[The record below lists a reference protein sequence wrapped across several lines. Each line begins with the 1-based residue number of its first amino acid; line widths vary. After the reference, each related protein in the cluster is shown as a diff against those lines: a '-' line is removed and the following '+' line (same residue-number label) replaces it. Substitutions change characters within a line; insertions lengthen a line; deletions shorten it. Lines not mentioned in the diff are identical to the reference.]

1 MVSYDYWTMRI
12 VGRVTIDMCYRLSM
26 KETDDGGKDY
36 RILED
41 PLSTM

>member
-1 MVSYDYWTMRI
+1 MVPYDYGAMGT
-12 VGRVTIDMCYRLSM
+12 VGRVTIDMCYRLSR

-41 PLSTM
+41 PLSTV